1 MEDAISNGYSA
12 LSGRAAYLEGWTYA
26 MTNMGVDNDVI
37 CAKMDVNAELFSGCS
52 IERAEQMA
60 AENNI
65 RWLVLAKRWPG
76 KAPQDMPAAFEN
88 ADVAI
93 YDLSK

>member
-1 MEDAISNGYSA
+1 
-12 LSGRAAYLEGWTYA
+12 

-37 CAKMDVNAELFSGCS
+37 CAKMDVNAELFSGCTL
-52 IERAEQMA
+52 ERAEQLA

-88 ADVAI
+88 DDVAI
-93 YDLSK
+93 YELNK